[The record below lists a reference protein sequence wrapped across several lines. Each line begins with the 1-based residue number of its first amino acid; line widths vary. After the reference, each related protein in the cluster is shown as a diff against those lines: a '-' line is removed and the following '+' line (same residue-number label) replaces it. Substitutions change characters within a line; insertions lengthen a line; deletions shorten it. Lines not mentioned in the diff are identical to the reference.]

1 MDHWSCHN
9 PLAVKIVLPH
19 RFAKYAPRIS
29 RIFLSKQLFLLK
41 LFSHGGDY
49 LSYQFGI
56 WDVQMYL
63 CPVDLHRRKS
73 DRRAWKW
80 IVPRKRARL
89 VFESAQRNERNEP
102 KPEEKKP
109 KPKPEEKKPKPDKK
123 TPRPRRE
130 GSREPREPRGPNAK
144 EVISSLFRV
153 CVV

>member
-9 PLAVKIVLPH
+9 PLTVRIVFSH
-19 RFAKYAPRIS
+19 RFAKYASRIS
-29 RIFLSKQLFLLK
+29 RTFLSKQLFLLK
-41 LFSHGGDY
+41 FFSH
-49 LSYQFGI
+49 FGI
-56 WDVQMYL
+56 WDVQMYP

-73 DRRAWKW
+73 DRRTWKW
-80 IVPRKRARL
+80 IVLSKRARL
-89 VFESAQRNERNEP
+89 VFESVQRNERNEP

-109 KPKPEEKKPKPDKK
+109 KPRPEEKKPKPDKK
-123 TPRPRRE
+123 MPPPRRE